1 MKNINL
7 ILATFFIVVCFASII
22 CGRFATFHNTEMEA
36 FFYGWQYWTVA
47 IIAGIIAL
55 WFRNRSYLN

>member
-22 CGRFATFHNTEMEA
+22 CGRFATFHNTETEA
-36 FFYGWQYWTVA
+36 FFIDGNTGLLLLLQE
-47 IIAGIIAL
+47 
-55 WFRNRSYLN
+55 